1 MLNINSIRA
10 LGRAAVGMT
19 IGVGI
24 LAGSPAF
31 GQQAGSNPPDRTNR
45 GVIVQL
51 QFPGGTLEAF
61 VELLRAEVEPIPI
74 NVLYRNGA
82 EFAEIPSVRLH
93 NIYVRTALQS
103 AIYGSTLDFGI
114 IESQFGSIVYVI
126 SGEVESD
133 SSIIADVVRAAEI
146 LTVGDLFAQ
155 GSTQISDVLEAIDV
169 AVFDGR
175 QRPEPPPEIR
185 FHEPSG
191 LLIVR
196 GTAAQVAT
204 IAAVVDQLSNVSMAQ
219 RDRERNIASERIE
232 REAKI
237 VDLKVQIR
245 IMDER
250 FQVEMSKVNRLVELR
265 KAGVT
270 GSMERVEAQLSMV
283 TLALEQ
289 EKASNRLRA
298 AEAQLALLDRGA
310 AVDRSE
316 KTYEFGEVMGAT
328 SELQAALAAISALW
342 GPKIDLTQTEN
353 ELTVNATKGQ
363 HAVVAAVIDAMREAA
378 DQGRD

>member
-1 MLNINSIRA
+1 MLSINSNRA
-10 LGRAAVGMT
+10 LGRAAVGT
-19 IGVGI
+19 VIGVGI
-24 LAGSPAF
+24 LAASPAF
-31 GQQAGSNPPDRTNR
+31 GQEAGSNPPDRSTP

-51 QFPGGTLEAF
+51 QFSGGTLEAF

-74 NVLYRNGA
+74 NVLFRNGA

-103 AIYGSTLDFGI
+103 AIHGSTLEFDM
-114 IESQFGSIVYVI
+114 IEGWFGSNVYVI
-126 SGEVESD
+126 TSEAEEDSGISVELSRATEV
-133 SSIIADVVRAAEI
+133 
-146 LTVGDLFAQ
+146 LNVGDIFAQ

-175 QRPEPPPEIR
+175 QRPESPPEIR

-204 IAAVVDQLSNVSMAQ
+204 VAAVVDQLSNVSMAQ

-232 REAKI
+232 REAEI

-316 KTYEFGEVMGAT
+316 KTYEFGEMRGAT
-328 SELQAALAAISALW
+328 GELQTALAAISALR

-353 ELTVNATKGQ
+353 ELTVSATKEQ

-378 DQGRD
+378 DQGGD

>member
-1 MLNINSIRA
+1 MLNINSNQA
-10 LGRAAVGMT
+10 LGRAAVGT
-19 IGVGI
+19 VIGVGI
-24 LAGSPAF
+24 LAASPAF
-31 GQQAGSNPPDRTNR
+31 GQEAGSNPPDRSTP

-103 AIYGSTLDFGI
+103 AIHGSTLNFDM
-114 IESQFGSIVYVI
+114 IEGRFGSNVYVI
-126 SGEVESD
+126 TSEAEEDSGISVELSRATEV
-133 SSIIADVVRAAEI
+133 
-146 LTVGDLFAQ
+146 LNVGDIFAQ
-155 GSTQISDVLEAIDV
+155 GSTEISDVLEAIDV

-175 QRPEPPPEIR
+175 QRPESPPEIR

-204 IAAVVDQLSNVSMAQ
+204 VAAVVDQLSNVSMAQ

-232 REAKI
+232 REAEI
-237 VDLKVQIR
+237 VDLKVGVR

-270 GSMERVEAQLSMV
+270 ASMGRVEAQLSMV

-289 EKASNRLRA
+289 EKANNRLRA
-298 AEAQLALLDRGA
+298 AEAQLALLDRDDEGA
-310 AVDRSE
+310 RSE
-316 KTYEFGEVMGAT
+316 KTFEIGKISGAT
-328 SELQAALAAISALW
+328 DELRTVLTAISKLQ
-342 GPKIDLTQTEN
+342 GPKIDAKHAEDD
-353 ELTVNATKGQ
+353 LTVKATGEQ
-363 HAVVAAVIDAMREAA
+363 HAVVAAVIEAMKAA
-378 DQGRD
+378 ASRDPH